1 MNQLVSVI
9 IPVYNAKKTI
19 GKCVNSI
26 LNSSYT
32 NLEILLI
39 DDGSDTETADK
50 CDQMVLIDARIK
62 VTHQKIAV

>member
-39 DDGSDTETADK
+39 DD
-50 CDQMVLIDARIK
+50 
-62 VTHQKIAV
+62 